1 MILET
6 YAPESSCQS
15 PLLCKDLQHS
25 SRSWTRRG
33 GHMRSC
39 HPRGIGHRRR
49 WTIVVSLWWI
59 RWKSISW
66 DRHAAIN
73 PTQASL
79 ESPMVGPN
87 PTVAWVVQDS
97 MEHFHSWLLFQ
108 PTKMPFVDLSQLLSP
123 QIPPLFQDAGI
134 SPVWV
139 RQETA

>member
-15 PLLCKDLQHS
+15 PLICKDLQHS

-66 DRHAAIN
+66 DRHAAITRHRRHWS
-73 PTQASL
+73 PRWWGQTRRWHWLSRIRWSTSTLGCYSSPPRCRSLSASVPSNSSFVSGCWYFTRL
-79 ESPMVGPN
+79 GSTG
-87 PTVAWVVQDS
+87 TV
-97 MEHFHSWLLFQ
+97 
-108 PTKMPFVDLSQLLSP
+108 
-123 QIPPLFQDAGI
+123 
-134 SPVWV
+134 
-139 RQETA
+139 